1 MATVKKSKKKIIVP
15 ISIILVI
22 AIVAGCIFGISKSK
36 SGEEVKL
43 NTISTGD
50 IYEKVSL
57 TGDVTAGTSKDYKV
71 GTVATVKSVNVKV
84 GDQVKKGDV
93 LATFDTTSLDSQVSS
108 LQTSYNDAL
117 KNYNNAV
124 KNQKTANNKASTYKK
139 QIDAIDKKI
148 AKLKKKIAK
157 TTTTTK
163 KKTTTTTT
171 TAKASTTNRVSQWL
185 ATTTTKAAT
194 PTTTTT
200 TTTQTTTDDG
210 SPKYTVA
217 LSAYPTSV
225 SGTVSGSGKYR
236 QDIGNVTIKATPSS
250 GWLFLGWYASRAAYL
265 AGSSPL
271 SNSQSWTFPLT
282 HDVNYV
288 AVFTE
293 DPNVTTTT
301 AASINDISK
310 ALVEINKNIASI
322 TNDVKTLTT
331 ISGIVAN
338 SISGAIASGQLNS
351 KAIAD
356 LVGKDIQTAI
366 TNGIVDST
374 KLIVESGVA
383 VDMIKAAVSSIDYR
397 ALAKGVSDSDNAV
410 LTGLEVQKA
419 MLSAQYEVYK
429 TQGDQSIVT
438 AQKSA
443 VTATK
448 KALDSMKEQQTVL
461 ANGWTADFDGVITKV
476 DISPDAQTTAL
487 QAGITLENHD
497 VLVATVS
504 LSEYDVHKVKLGMK
518 AKVTTAYG
526 EYEGEVATIAPTATG
541 GSSSSILDSVGSM
554 AGVSGLSSLTDSGA
568 GVECTIEIK
577 NPDENIIAGF
587 DADVEIQTGQY
598 LGVTV
603 VPIESITLE
612 KTGSYVYL
620 YNDEDKTVTK
630 TEIKTGAISDTAYE
644 VTSGLKPGDRIVASP
659 KTDYKED
666 TFKVKVV
673 DSTNK

>member
-171 TAKASTTNRVSQWL
+171 TTKASTTNRVSQWL

-194 PTTTTT
+194 TTTTT

>member
-171 TAKASTTNRVSQWL
+171 TTKASTTNRVSQWL

>member
-22 AIVAGCIFGISKSK
+22 AIVAGCIFGVTKSK

-57 TGDVTAGTSKDYKV
+57 TGDVTAGTSKDYKI

-139 QIDAIDKKI
+139 QIDAIEKKI
-148 AKLKKKIAK
+148 AKLNKKIAK
-157 TTTTTK
+157 TTTTK
-163 KKTTTTTT
+163 KKTTATTKTTT
-171 TAKASTTNRVSQWL
+171 KASTTNRVSQWL

-194 PTTTTT
+194 TTTTT
-200 TTTQTTTDDG
+200 TTTQPTTDDG

-265 AGSSPL
+265 SGSLPL

-282 HDVNYV
+282 RDVNCV

-293 DPNVTTTT
+293 DTNATTTT

-356 LVGKDIQTAI
+356 LAGKDIQTAI

-383 VDMIKAAVSSIDYR
+383 VDMIKAAVSSVDYR

-410 LTGLEVQKA
+410 LTGLEIQKA
-419 MLSAQYEVYK
+419 LLSAQYEVYK

-448 KALDSMKEQQTVL
+448 KALDSMKEQQTAL

-476 DISPDAQTTAL
+476 DISPNAQTTAL

-526 EYEGEVATIAPTATG
+526 EYEGEVASIAPTATG

-554 AGVSGLSSLTDSGA
+554 AGVSGLSSLTNSGA

>member
-15 ISIILVI
+15 ICIILVI
-22 AIVAGCIFGISKSK
+22 AIVAGTIFGVAKSK

-43 NTISTGD
+43 NTIATGD
-50 IYEKVSL
+50 IYENVSL

-71 GTVATVKSVNVKV
+71 GAVATVKDVKVKV

-93 LATFDTTSLDSQVSS
+93 LATFDTSSLDGQISS
-108 LQTSYNDAL
+108 LQSSYNDAV
-117 KNYNNAV
+117 KSYNTAV
-124 KNQKTANNKASTYKK
+124 ANQKSANNSASSLKK
-139 QIDAIDKKI
+139 EINSLDKQI
-148 AKLKKKIAK
+148 AKLKKKM
-157 TTTTTK
+157 TNTTTTK
-163 KKTTTTTT
+163 KKTTKATT
-171 TAKASTTNRVSQWL
+171 TAKATTTGSYSQWL
-185 ATTTTKAAT
+185 ATSTTKPSSSNTTTTTKA
-194 PTTTTT
+194 
-200 TTTQTTTDDG
+200 TTDDG
-210 SPKYTVA
+210 NPKYTVS
-217 LSAYPTSV
+217 LTAYPYSAC
-225 SGTVSGSGKYR
+225 GTVTGSGRYN
-236 QDIGNVTIKATPSS
+236 QDIGYITAIATPNA
-250 GWLFLGWYASRAAYL
+250 GWQFLGWYASRAAYL
-265 AGSSPL
+265 AGDAPL
-271 SNSQSWTFPLT
+271 CNTQAWNIHLT
-282 HDVNYV
+282 SDVNYI
-288 AVFTE
+288 AVFAE
-293 DPNVTTTT
+293 DTNSSTTGSAT
-301 AASINDISK
+301 INDIAT
-310 ALVEINKNIASI
+310 ALVQINNNIASI

-331 ISGIVAN
+331 ISQIIAT

-351 KAIAD
+351 QAIAN
-356 LVGKDIQTAI
+356 LVGKDIQAAI
-366 TNGIVDST
+366 SSGIIDST
-374 KLIVESGVA
+374 KLIIESGVA

-410 LTGLEVQKA
+410 LTGCEIQRAILA
-419 MLSAQYEVYK
+419 AQYEVYK
-429 TQGDQSIVT
+429 TQGSSTVVN

-443 VTATK
+443 VDTSK
-448 KALDSMKEQQTVL
+448 KALDSMKEQQTEL
-461 ANGWTADFDGVITKV
+461 ANGWTADFDGVITAV
-476 DISPDAQTTAL
+476 DINPDSKTTAL
-487 QAGITLENHD
+487 QSGITLENHD

-504 LSEYDVHKVKLGMK
+504 LSEYDVHKVKVGMQ

-568 GVECTIEIK
+568 GVECTITIK

-620 YNDEDKTVTK
+620 YNEKDKTVTK
-630 TEIKTGAISDTAYE
+630 TEIKTGAISDTEYE
-644 VTSGLKPGDRIVASP
+644 VTSGLKPGDKIVSSP
-659 KTDYKED
+659 KTDYTED